1 VVTALLAIGLV
12 LAALQSRKREEPR
25 ALLGLFALSLVLF
38 FGRTT
43 LGPIADLVPG
53 GEELFWRRFVS
64 GVHLSAIYLAGIGA
78 TWLISRAIALSR
90 QARFR
95 TAPAWLVAGLIAVA
109 LLISPVLERVGYER
123 AGARWIEQQA
133 SAEATDGVAFEALVQ
148 AAKDRGPGRI
158 YAGMRGSNAPSDRVS
173 QVPLHAALLN
183 LDADAIGFTRPT
195 WSLAS
200 PAEYRFDMGSPGLR
214 DMFGV
219 RYAIRPQ
226 GIDAPSAQEIARVG
240 RFVLSEYPDNG
251 YLEVVDTIAPIAADR
266 RNIGEQTSSFL
277 SSGLP
282 ERRLIPTIA
291 FGGRA
296 SAASSLGA
304 NEEPA
309 QPPGEVIDSTADI
322 VDGEFGGRVTLDR
335 AGVVMLK
342 ASFDPRWKATV
353 DGVDVPV
360 QMLAPGFVGIPVLE
374 GEHDVEFVYEP
385 YSAYLLLI
393 CAGALVIF
401 GIWAGERALRRTHAA
416 VD

>member
-1 VVTALLAIGLV
+1 
-12 LAALQSRKREEPR
+12 
-25 ALLGLFALSLVLF
+25 
-38 FGRTT
+38 
-43 LGPIADLVPG
+43 
-53 GEELFWRRFVS
+53 
-64 GVHLSAIYLAGIGA
+64 
-78 TWLISRAIALSR
+78 
-90 QARFR
+90 
-95 TAPAWLVAGLIAVA
+95 
-109 LLISPVLERVGYER
+109 
-123 AGARWIEQQA
+123 
-133 SAEATDGVAFEALVQ
+133 
-148 AAKDRGPGRI
+148 
-158 YAGMRGSNAPSDRVS
+158 
-173 QVPLHAALLN
+173 LHAALLN